1 MIAKETCRYESENS
15 RVLSTKANR
24 KREEKKKNLRKAFDY
39 TILGLIALA
48 IVVWIG
54 WSAYDMYESK
64 RPRAVAE
71 VDYSAVSDY
80 IQSLNTAE

>member
-1 MIAKETCRYESENS
+1 MK
-15 RVLSTKANR
+15 KKR
-24 KREEKKKNLRKAFDY
+24 KTRRGRGGKGKKKNLRKAFDY

-64 RPRAVAE
+64 QPRAVAE
-71 VDYSAVSDY
+71 VDYSAVNDY
-80 IQSLNTAE
+80 VQSLNTAE

>member
-1 MIAKETCRYESENS
+1 MSQKKVDYYKQA
-15 RVLSTKANR
+15 KANR

-54 WSAYDMYESK
+54 WSAYEY
-64 RPRAVAE
+64 V
-71 VDYSAVSDY
+71 
-80 IQSLNTAE
+80 

>member
-1 MIAKETCRYESENS
+1 MSQ
-15 RVLSTKANR
+15 
-24 KREEKKKNLRKAFDY
+24 KKVDYYKPFDY

-64 RPRAVAE
+64 QPRAVAE
-71 VDYSAVSDY
+71 VDYSAVSNY
-80 IQSLNTAE
+80 VQSLNTAE

>member
-1 MIAKETCRYESENS
+1 
-15 RVLSTKANR
+15 
-24 KREEKKKNLRKAFDY
+24 LRKAFDY

-54 WSAYDMYESK
+54 WSAYDLYESK
-64 RPRAVAE
+64 QPRAVAE

>member
-1 MIAKETCRYESENS
+1 MSQKKVDYYKQA
-15 RVLSTKANR
+15 KANR
-24 KREEKKKNLRKAFDY
+24 KREERKKNLRKAFDY

-48 IVVWIG
+48 IVG
-54 WSAYDMYESK
+54 WSAYDLYESK
-64 RPRAVAE
+64 QPRAVAE

>member
-1 MIAKETCRYESENS
+1 MCSS
-15 RVLSTKANR
+15 DL
-24 KREEKKKNLRKAFDY
+24 KKNLRKAFDY

-64 RPRAVAE
+64 QPRAVAE